1 MSCWF
6 WRSYYLTDTS
16 EFRPPSL
23 VRCWFIKI
31 IQNTISNSLFDRSWD
46 LRGFSTFTSFEHKGK
61 PHFILWSVFLW
72 KIISNPNISF
82 MPDVTFEYKRNNF
95 DRSEL
100 KIISAM
106 KYQGTSLQIKQV
118 WHTNRLT
125 FGLLGLLSQPKIRA
139 QACKVFVWRNK
150 IKSNIFP
157 VKLICWQV
165 SLVAGNWYIHV
176 FPSWFRLFDMSW
188 CMFPW
193 YTM

>member
-46 LRGFSTFTSFEHKGK
+46 LRGFSRFTSFEHKGK

-118 WHTNRLT
+118 WHTDRLT
-125 FGLLGLLSQPKIRA
+125 FGLLGLLSQPKIKRLLA
-139 QACKVFVWRNK
+139 LIVVTMFDQQHPAGLVYCEIYRFDQKNIICQTQNK
-150 IKSNIFP
+150 NSFGI
-157 VKLICWQV
+157 
-165 SLVAGNWYIHV
+165 
-176 FPSWFRLFDMSW
+176 
-188 CMFPW
+188 
-193 YTM
+193 

>member
-100 KIISAM
+100 WRSFLPWNIRHKPPNQTSVTHKQTNIWTSRAAVAA
-106 KYQGTSLQIKQV
+106 KNQSTSLQSVCVEKQ
-118 WHTNRLT
+118 N
-125 FGLLGLLSQPKIRA
+125 QK
-139 QACKVFVWRNK
+139 
-150 IKSNIFP
+150 
-157 VKLICWQV
+157 
-165 SLVAGNWYIHV
+165 
-176 FPSWFRLFDMSW
+176 
-188 CMFPW
+188 
-193 YTM
+193 